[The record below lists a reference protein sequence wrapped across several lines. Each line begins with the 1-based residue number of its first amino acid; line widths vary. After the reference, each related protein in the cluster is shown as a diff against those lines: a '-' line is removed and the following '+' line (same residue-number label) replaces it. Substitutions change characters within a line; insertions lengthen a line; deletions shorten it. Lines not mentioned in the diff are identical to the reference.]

1 MNTPYKYFI
10 SAKANIR
17 EAIDSID
24 QGAVQIAL
32 VVDAEQKLI
41 GTVTDGDIRRGL
53 LRGETLESLAERVMH
68 REFRFVREGVQD
80 QDVLAMMRREVLH
93 QIPML
98 DSEGRVVRL
107 ILLEELLQRKS
118 LPNKVVIMAGGE
130 GKRLRPLT
138 ENCPKPMLRVQGKPM
153 LEIIIDRCSEAGF
166 QNFYLAVN
174 YLKQK
179 IIDHFGDGSRWEV
192 DIRYLEETQ
201 QLGTAGALSLLPEI
215 PEDPVLVLNGDVLT
229 QVPFPALLRFH
240 QEHQA
245 VATVCVREHEMVI
258 PYGVVR
264 TEGTLMVALEEK
276 PTLTHYVNA
285 GVYVLSPQVW
295 THLNREEACEMPEL
309 LESLQQSNQPIHV
322 FPIHEYWLDVGHCD
336 ALEKADKEWGNID
349 L

>member
-1 MNTPYKYFI
+1 MSKPVKYFI

-32 VVDAEQKLI
+32 VVDAEQRLL

-53 LRGETLESLAERVMH
+53 LKGETLDSPVERVMH
-68 REFRFVREGVQD
+68 REFRFVQEGIEEEQE
-80 QDVLAMMRREVLH
+80 VLAMMRREVLH

-98 DSEGRVVRL
+98 DSQGRVVRL
-107 ILLEELLQRKS
+107 FLLEDLLKRKT

-138 ENCPKPMLRVQGKPM
+138 KTCPKPMLPVQGKPM
-153 LEIIIDRCSEAGF
+153 LEILLERCKEAGLVK
-166 QNFYLAVN
+166 FYFSVN
-174 YLKQK
+174 YLKQQ
-179 IIDHFGDGSRWEV
+179 IIDHFGDGSRWGV
-192 DIRYLEETQ
+192 DIHYLKETQ
-201 QLGTAGALSLLPEI
+201 PLGTAGALSLLPEI

-245 VATVCVREHEMVI
+245 VATICVREHETVI

-276 PTLTHYVNA
+276 PTLTNYVNA

-295 THLNREEACEMPEL
+295 KHLNREEACDMPEL

-322 FPIHEYWLDVGHCD
+322 FPIHEYWLDVGH
-336 ALEKADKEWGNID
+336 LETLERAHQEWS
-349 L
+349 

>member
-1 MNTPYKYFI
+1 VSNPVKYFI

-24 QGAVQIAL
+24 QGAAQIAL

-53 LRGETLESLAERVMH
+53 LKRETLDSPVERVMH
-68 REFRFVREGVQD
+68 REFRFVREGVEEQA
-80 QDVLAMMRREVLH
+80 VLDLMSREVLH

-98 DSEGRVVRL
+98 DSQGRAVRL
-107 ILLEELLQRKS
+107 FLLEELLQQKT
-118 LPNKVVIMAGGE
+118 LPNAVVIMAGGE

-138 ENCPKPMLRVQGKPM
+138 KNCPKPMLPVQGKPM
-153 LEIIIDRCSEAGF
+153 LEILLERCKTAGF
-166 QNFYLAVN
+166 GQFYFAVN
-174 YLKQK
+174 YLKQQ
-179 IIDHFGDGSRWEV
+179 IIDHFGDGSRWGV
-192 DIRYLEETQ
+192 DIHYLEETHP
-201 QLGTAGALSLLPEI
+201 LGTAGALSLLPEI

-245 VATVCVREHEMVI
+245 VATVCVREHETVI

-264 TEGTLMVALEEK
+264 TEGTRMVALEEK
-276 PTLTHYVNA
+276 PTLTNYVNA

-295 THLNREEACEMPEL
+295 TYLNREEACDMPEL

-322 FPIHEYWLDVGHCD
+322 FPIHEYWLDVGH
-336 ALEKADKEWGNID
+336 LETLERAHQEWS
-349 L
+349 

>member
-10 SAKANIR
+10 SAKAKIR
-17 EAIDSID
+17 EVIKSID

-32 VVDAEQKLI
+32 VVDAEQKLM

-53 LRGETLESLAERVMH
+53 LRGETLESSAERVMH
-68 REFRFVREGVQD
+68 REFRFVREGVRD

-138 ENCPKPMLRVQGKPM
+138 RNCPKPMLPVQGKPM
-153 LEIIIDRCSEAGF
+153 LEILLERCKAAGLC
-166 QNFYLAVN
+166 QFYFAVN
-174 YLKQK
+174 YLKQQ
-179 IIDHFGDGSRWEV
+179 IIDHFGDGSRWGV
-192 DIRYLEETQ
+192 DIHYLKETQ
-201 QLGTAGALSLLPEI
+201 PLGTAGALSLLPEI
-215 PEDPVLVLNGDVLT
+215 TEDPVLMLNGDVLT

-245 VATVCVREHEMVI
+245 VATVCVREHETVI
-258 PYGVVR
+258 PYGVAR
-264 TEGTLMVALEEK
+264 TEGTRLVALEEK

-295 THLNREEACEMPEL
+295 KSLKRAEACDMPEL

-322 FPIHEYWLDVGHCD
+322 FPIHEYWLDVGHPETL
-336 ALEKADKEWGNID
+336 AQARGEWQ
-349 L
+349 